1 MRAILF
7 AIVGAAMLTASFL
20 AISFAMTP
28 RECDGLAQW
37 VYRQAEARDAGVAR
51 ADHEAA
57 VREANAGAGSDM
69 VALLVRE
76 LGKVYAEGK
85 EPIVA
90 AMESRFECYS
100 RKGAVGVEAKGGE
113 YGRPRSSRS

>member
-37 VYRQAEARDAGVAR
+37 VYAQAEVRGAGVSR

-57 VREANAGAGSDM
+57 VRAGNAGAGADM
-69 VALLVRE
+69 VALLLRE
-76 LGKVYAEGK
+76 LAKVYDEGK

-90 AMESRFECYS
+90 AMNARFECYS
-100 RKGAVGVEAKGGE
+100 RKGEVGVVVRG
-113 YGRPRSSRS
+113 